1 MTPIMRFASTAIV
14 VLAYGGVCYYF
25 GSSNASTS
33 ERLDVAM
40 RDNGAWAERA
50 VLQAKLSAADQQ
62 LATAQAL
69 IMQGVAIEVT
79 KREVIYRDRIK
90 DPSTAR
96 CVSDSGLLEL
106 IDAANG
112 FDSPKR

>member
-1 MTPIMRFASTAIV
+1 MIIPP
-14 VLAYGGVCYYF
+14 
-25 GSSNASTS
+25 
-33 ERLDVAM
+33 
-40 RDNGAWAERA
+40 W
-50 VLQAKLSAADQQ
+50 AKLSATLALLAAYGAWCYHSGAASVRADAAEQAVEAWGERAALAGRLSVADQQ

-90 DPSTAR
+90 DPATAK
-96 CVSDSGLLEL
+96 CVANSGLLQL

-112 FDSPKR
+112 IDSTKR

>member
-1 MTPIMRFASTAIV
+1 MIIPTWV
-14 VLAYGGVCYYF
+14 
-25 GSSNASTS
+25 
-33 ERLDVAM
+33 
-40 RDNGAWAERA
+40 
-50 VLQAKLSAADQQ
+50 KLSATLALLAAHGAWCYHAGAASAIADAAEQAAEAWGEQAALAGRLSVADQQ

-90 DPSTAR
+90 DPATAK
-96 CVSDSGLLEL
+96 CVADSGLLQL

-112 FDSPKR
+112 FDSAKR

>member
-1 MTPIMRFASTAIV
+1 MIIPT
-14 VLAYGGVCYYF
+14 
-25 GSSNASTS
+25 
-33 ERLDVAM
+33 
-40 RDNGAWAERA
+40 W
-50 VLQAKLSAADQQ
+50 AKLSAALALLSVYGAWCYHAGASSVRADAAEQAVEAWGERAALAGRLSAADQR

-69 IMQGVAIEVT
+69 IMQGVAVEVT
-79 KREVIYRDRIK
+79 KREVIYRERIK
-90 DPSTAR
+90 DPVLHR

>member
-1 MTPIMRFASTAIV
+1 MIIPP
-14 VLAYGGVCYYF
+14 
-25 GSSNASTS
+25 
-33 ERLDVAM
+33 
-40 RDNGAWAERA
+40 W
-50 VLQAKLSAADQQ
+50 AKLSTVLALLAAYGAWCYHSGAASVRAEAAEQAVEVWGERAALAGRLNAADQR

-90 DPSTAR
+90 DPATAK
-96 CVSDSGLLEL
+96 CVADSGLLQL

-112 FDSPKR
+112 IDSAKR